1 MAGREGCDRGY
12 ISDGARIGRCLSE
25 NHYFWVL
32 PAIGMLRTFAPR
44 FTKARDSY
52 PFAPLA

>member
-1 MAGREGCDRGY
+1 MAGREGCDSGY
-12 ISDGARIGRCLSE
+12 MSDGARIGRCLSE